1 MDRYAIPLRLAG
13 AALLIAASSSPLLA
27 ASPAA
32 QAAAGALV
40 LRPLSLIKKKD
51 LDFGTLAA
59 ATTAGTATLDPTTGT
74 VTTTG
79 GVTALSGTSSPAT
92 FVGVGTKNAVYQ
104 IRLPTNPITIT
115 RLGGTETMT
124 VSNWTLDG
132 ATNRHVDAF
141 EAFEFNI
148 GARLAVAANQ
158 VPGTY
163 VGTFDVT
170 VHYP

>member
-1 MDRYAIPLRLAG
+1 MELPAYPLRLIA
-13 AALLIAASSSPLLA
+13 AALLIAAPGAALSATPPAQSSATALL
-27 ASPAA
+27 
-32 QAAAGALV
+32 

-59 ATTAGTATLDPTTGT
+59 SATAGTATIDPTTGT

-79 GVTALSGTSSPAT
+79 GVTVVSGASSPAV
-92 FVGVGTKNAVYQ
+92 FVGAGSKNAPFQ
-104 IRLPTNPITIT
+104 IRVPTGPVTIT
-115 RLGGTETMT
+115 RVGGTETMT

-132 ATNRHVDAF
+132 ATNRHVAANT
-141 EAFEFNI
+141 AFEFKV
-148 GARLAVAANQ
+148 GANLAVAANQ

-163 VGTFDVT
+163 VGTFQVT

>member
-1 MDRYAIPLRLAG
+1 MDRYAFPLRLAG
-13 AALLIAASSSPLLA
+13 TALLIAAPSPLLA
-27 ASPAA
+27 ASPAT

-59 ATTAGTATLDPTTGT
+59 STAAGTAVLDPTTGT
-74 VTTTG
+74 VTATG
-79 GVTALSGTSSPAT
+79 GVTALSGTSHPAT
-92 FVGVGTKNAVYQ
+92 FVGAGTKNAVYQ
-104 IRLPTNPITIT
+104 IRLPTAPITIT
-115 RLGGTETMT
+115 RAGGTETMT

-163 VGTFDVT
+163 VGTFNVT